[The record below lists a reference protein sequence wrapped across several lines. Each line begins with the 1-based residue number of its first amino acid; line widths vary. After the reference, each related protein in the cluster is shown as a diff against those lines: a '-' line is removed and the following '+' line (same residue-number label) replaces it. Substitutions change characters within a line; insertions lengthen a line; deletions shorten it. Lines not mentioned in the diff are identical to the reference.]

1 MGWGETP
8 FKERR
13 SAEREAPWTPYRSC
27 MTIRHRCVITVK
39 NNKAYIAYIK
49 VRPIYAW
56 MFSFVD
62 G

>member
-13 SAEREAPWTPYRSC
+13 SAEREAPWTPYRSAYDDPSSV
-27 MTIRHRCVITVK
+27 RH
-39 NNKAYIAYIK
+39 N
-49 VRPIYAW
+49 
-56 MFSFVD
+56 